1 MASIA
6 QFYEVLSASIPVYI
20 ENALERTGSDLVAD
34 LKSRA
39 FPSTAGEGKDAN
51 GVALKQGRAYSSAY
65 AKKRLENKLQAG
77 YVDLQFTGNLL
88 DNGIGENRG
97 KDKYIIDF
105 TNDRFATIGRALED
119 RYNQT
124 IFSASTEEAEKAF
137 NTFEFLFFG
146 QVEKLSK
153 EFGFR

>member
-1 MASIA
+1 MATIS
-6 QFYEVLSASIPVYI
+6 QFYEVLSANIPVYI
-20 ENALERTGSDLVAD
+20 ENALERAGSDLVAD
-34 LKSRA
+34 LKARA

-51 GVALKQGRAYSSAY
+51 GIALKQGRAYTPAY

-97 KDKYIIDF
+97 KEKYVIDF
-105 TNDRFATIGRALED
+105 TNNRFAEIGRGLED
-119 RYNQT
+119 RYDQV
-124 IFSASTEEAEKAF
+124 IFAASTDEAEKAF
-137 NTFEFLFFG
+137 DTFEFLFFG

>member
-1 MASIA
+1 MATIS
-6 QFYEVLSASIPVYI
+6 QFYEVLSANIPVYI

-34 LKSRA
+34 LKARA
-39 FPSTAGEGKDAN
+39 FPSSAGEGKDAN

-65 AKKRLENKLQAG
+65 AKKREEKGKQAG
-77 YVDLQFTGNLL
+77 YVDLQFTGNLFS
-88 DNGIGENRG
+88 NGIGEN
-97 KDKYIIDF
+97 KTKTAYVIDF
-105 TNDRFATIGRALED
+105 TNDRFATIGRGLED

-124 IFSASTEEAEKAF
+124 IFAASAEEAEKAF
-137 NTFEFLFFG
+137 DTFEFLFFG

>member
-1 MASIA
+1 MATLS
-6 QFYEVLSASIPVYI
+6 QFYEVLSANIPVYI

-34 LKSRA
+34 LKARA
-39 FPSTAGEGKDAN
+39 FPSQAGEGKDAN
-51 GVALKQGRAYSSAY
+51 GIPLKNGRAYSSAY

-77 YVDLQFTGNLL
+77 YVDLQFTGNFL

-97 KDKYIIDF
+97 KTTYIIDY
-105 TNDRFATIGRALED
+105 TNNQYAKIAAGIED

-124 IFSASTEEAEKAF
+124 IFAASTEEADKAF
-137 NTFEFLFFG
+137 DTFEVLFFG
-146 QVEKLSK
+146 QVERLTK